1 MRSYILVAAV
11 AAGQLYADGAVTWYE
26 PADGVP
32 LSGLESAQACESR
45 GQRLCLYDE
54 LCPSGQDRAPVG
66 MPSSHSA
73 WMPFLSTTYGRRWMT
88 GGCKVHEDLY
98 DEGCN
103 VPGCG
108 TGPCANECCDH
119 GWCTTP
125 GYDNCPGATQGSF
138 NGYTE
143 SCKGSYACCSE
154 DDSCAVHGLG
164 PEYTSGCG
172 TGCECCRAD
181 GGCGECAGDHVC
193 EFPYGGDY
201 GVCTPCE
208 ERFAGDAGLIE
219 QCHNGAGWGFDHDG
233 TRYDNSCPGL
243 GADCTPGFWRIEC
256 RDDGHGWLAENCAS
270 CEECSPVKDHTVA
283 TGGQYT
289 CDPGTSPI
297 VYYDWGV
304 YGGMIAECNYDDCS
318 GDTVAATCPTC
329 DGWCSCADCAGPVNS
344 CDWDCDESRSE
355 PTWGGSR
362 SDCWGDDDD
371 GSGGGG
377 SSMWVV
383 GMIGGVLG
391 VAVIVA
397 VCVCIYCY
405 VRYLRAKAAAAP
417 PPMVEV
423 QVLGTVAGAVE
434 LGPLKGAPHADPVP
448 SAPPAAMM
456 PPPAPPRNF
465 CSACG
470 APVQGPFC
478 GQCGARA

>member
-11 AAGQLYADGAVTWYE
+11 ASRQL
-26 PADGVP
+26 
-32 LSGLESAQACESR
+32 
-45 GQRLCLYDE
+45 
-54 LCPSGQDRAPVG
+54 
-66 MPSSHSA
+66 
-73 WMPFLSTTYGRRWMT
+73 
-88 GGCKVHEDLY
+88 
-98 DEGCN
+98 
-103 VPGCG
+103 
-108 TGPCANECCDH
+108 
-119 GWCTTP
+119 
-125 GYDNCPGATQGSF
+125 
-138 NGYTE
+138 
-143 SCKGSYACCSE
+143 SYAE
-154 DDSCAVHGLG
+154 AKGQPWARLPRRLDDNCAVHGLG

-219 QCHNGAGWGFDHDG
+219 QCRSGAGWGFDHDG

-243 GADCTPGFWRIEC
+243 GADDCTPGFWRIEC
-256 RDDGHGWLAENCAS
+256 RGDGRVWLAENCAS
-270 CEECSPVKDHTVA
+270 CEECFPVKDHTAA
-283 TGGQYT
+283 TGGQYI
-289 CDPGTSPI
+289 CEPGTSPI
-297 VYYDWGV
+297 VYYDGGV
-304 YGGMIAECNYDDCS
+304 YGGVIAECNYDDCS
-318 GDTVAATCPTC
+318 GGDAVAVTCPTC
-329 DGWCSCADCAGPVNS
+329 DGWCSCQVCDGPVNS

-355 PTWGGSR
+355 PTWGGSS

-377 SSMWVV
+377 GSMMW
-383 GMIGGVLG
+383 IGIIAGALG

-397 VCVCIYCY
+397 FFVCIYCY
-405 VRYLRAKAAAAP
+405 VRYRRLRTKAAEA

-423 QVLGTVAGAVE
+423 QVLGTVTGAVE
-434 LGPLKGAPHADPVP
+434 SGPLESGPFKGAPHADPVP